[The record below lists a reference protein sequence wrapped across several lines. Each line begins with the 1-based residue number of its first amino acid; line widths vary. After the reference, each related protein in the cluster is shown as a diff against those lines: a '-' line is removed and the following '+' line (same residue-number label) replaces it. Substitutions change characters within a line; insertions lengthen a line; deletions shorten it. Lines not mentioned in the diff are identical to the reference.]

1 MRTNLISAAT
11 IVTTAV
17 SMDIRT
23 RRMMM
28 RLEGLVQVIRTY
40 IVPLAVHSLESTRR
54 PKKVEY
60 QRRTDEEICCNSEA
74 EPDLRPR

>member
-1 MRTNLISAAT
+1 
-11 IVTTAV
+11 
-17 SMDIRT
+17 
-23 RRMMM
+23 M